1 MAAYKEV
8 VDSIKAR
15 LKEARATLKGMS
27 AGPMRKDYEAE
38 IKRLEN
44 RLRVAKTKVPKR
56 NANQTTMS
64 APERARQGLPPVSVD
79 KKPKTKVK
87 NEKTLPPKTESK
99 DNGASTGLAVKTPFG
114 GKKFGGLK
122 FGGKRFGASSDP
134 YKSEAEREA
143 AKKDAQILKNIR
155 AAEKEAEKESKE
167 SKEAK
172 SKVPAGISEIK
183 DDRSGRKYKAKRKK
197 ERETKQA
204 DDITAAQKVR
214 GAVDKMS
221 AAERK
226 SLGPVTNFMEKLLGL
241 NRDKATIERDM
252 KVTEDLEKE
261 LGFSGGKKRGGRVK
275 KRSVSHKKYAMN
287 RGGKVASIRKPTRA

>member
-1 MAAYKEV
+1 MVQSSYEIAAE
-8 VDSIKAR
+8 KAR
-15 LKEARATLKGMS
+15 TMLA
-27 AGPMRKDYEAE
+27 EAE
-38 IKRLEN
+38 KALAEKGPNYKKNMPESYKGEMAKIKRLK
-44 RLRVAKTKVPKR
+44 RRVIYREGLIPKR
-56 NANQTTMS
+56 GKTTDVSASQKARQELTSPRFSKKQKEVEKKEKPTVKTSQEMS
-64 APERARQGLPPVSVD
+64 PPERAKLGFPPF
-79 KKPKTKVK
+79 TR
-87 NEKTLPPKTESK
+87 TESEKK
-99 DNGASTGLAVKTPFG
+99 DT
-114 GKKFGGLK
+114 
-122 FGGKRFGASSDP
+122 
-134 YKSEAEREA
+134 A
-143 AKKDAQILKNIR
+143 AQKDAQILKDIR

-167 SKEAK
+167 AKKAK

-197 ERETKQA
+197 ARETKQA

-252 KVTEDLEKE
+252 KITEDLEKE
-261 LGFSGGKKRGGRVK
+261 LGFSGGKKKGGRVK
-275 KRSVSHKKYAMN
+275 KQSISRKKYAMN

>member
-1 MAAYKEV
+1 MAAYEKM
-8 VDSIKAR
+8 VDSIQAR
-15 LKEARATLKGMS
+15 LKEARESIKGINKKRMPDSYKS
-27 AGPMRKDYEAE
+27 AMDE
-38 IKRLEN
+38 IKKLEN
-44 RLRVAKTKVPKR
+44 RLRVAKAKVPKK
-56 NANQTTMS
+56 AKKSEMS
-64 APERARQGLPPVSVD
+64 ASERARQGLPPVPAD

-87 NEKTLPPKTESK
+87 NEKTSPPKTEEIK
-99 DNGASTGLAVKTPFG
+99 TTGTPFG
-114 GKKFGGLK
+114 GKKFGGKRFGGKK

-134 YKSEAEREA
+134 YENEAEREA
-143 AKKDAQILKNIR
+143 AKKDAQILKDIR
-155 AAEKEAEKESKE
+155 TAEKQAEKET
-167 SKEAK
+167 KEAKEAKKSK

-197 ERETKQA
+197 ERETKQT
-204 DDITAAQKVR
+204 DDIIAAQKVR

-261 LGFSGGKKRGGRVK
+261 LGFSGGKKRGGRVYSPP
-275 KRSVSHKKYAMN
+275 RKKYAMN
-287 RGGKVASIRKPTRA
+287 RGGMASLRKPTRA